1 MFSVTRTRKNDCW
14 TGKINSQ
21 RLSGVRERMYLSCV
35 FRLMLIQ
42 AKRPVSHHLLPLPHS
57 THLVSHQILLIC
69 LLGSFIY
76 IPNFLSVLHMFRSG
90 SNFILFFSGSNLILL
105 KFKISSPHYFQSNY
119 LFNSFK
125 NIWCC
130 SELLGCC
137 RVGLKACRSSDH
149 IAQINLPFE
158 EIQ

>member
-1 MFSVTRTRKNDCW
+1 MFSVTRTRKNDYW

-35 FRLMLIQ
+35 FRLMLIR

-90 SNFILFFSGSNLILL
+90 SNFIFFFSGSNLILL

-119 LFNSFK
+119 LIHLKIFGAAGS
-125 NIWCC
+125 C
-130 SELLGCC
+130 LDVGG
-137 RVGLKACRSSDH
+137 VGLKACRSSDH
-149 IAQINLPFE
+149 IAQINLLFE